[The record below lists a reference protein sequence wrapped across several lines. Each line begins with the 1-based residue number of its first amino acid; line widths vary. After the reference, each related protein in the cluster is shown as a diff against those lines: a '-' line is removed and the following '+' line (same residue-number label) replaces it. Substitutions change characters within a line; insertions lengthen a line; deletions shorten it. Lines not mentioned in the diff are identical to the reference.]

1 VKRTLPTLSISGAVL
16 GLSALL
22 LTGCA
27 SSPAPGPGGAGSSG
41 SPGIAAHGEG
51 SVVGKPD
58 RVTIV
63 LGVQTESPSAN
74 GALTANAQKAA
85 GVIAMLKNRGVADDD
100 LQTSQ
105 LTVNPSY
112 DQNGRI
118 NGYQVTNL
126 VTATLHQ
133 LDKAGGV
140 IDAAGQAA
148 GDDIRVQQVSF
159 SIDDDSKLMET
170 ARAEAVKHAK
180 EQAKQMADAAGV
192 RLGDLRSISQNSQ
205 GTPPPM
211 PYYKMDLQ
219 GAGAATETPVQ
230 PGSQK
235 LTVSVDMVYDI
246 NQ

>member
-1 VKRTLPTLSISGAVL
+1 VKRALPTIAIL
-16 GLSALL
+16 GLTALL

-27 SSPAPGPGGAGSSG
+27 SGPAPGPGGPGSSG
-41 SPGIAAHGEG
+41 ALGIAAHGEG
-51 SVVGKPD
+51 SVVGTPD

-74 GALTANAQKAA
+74 GALGANAQKAA
-85 GVIAMLKNRGVADDD
+85 GVIAMLKNRGVADAD

-112 DQNGRI
+112 DQNGKI

-126 VTATLHQ
+126 VTATLH
-133 LDKAGGV
+133 DIKTAGGV

-159 SIDDDSKLMET
+159 SIDDDSKLMAT

-180 EQAKQMADAAGV
+180 DQAKQLADAAGV
-192 RLGDLRSISQNSQ
+192 RLGDLRSITESSQSSAPP
-205 GTPPPM
+205 TPM
-211 PYYKMDLQ
+211 YR
-219 GAGAATETPVQ
+219 AGALDEAAAPTPVQ